1 MKTGVEW
8 RCGNCGKIYNT
19 DEFLVLG
26 KVKVVE
32 SDTEPWKQHGYT
44 PMCKCGYRFS
54 LDRWR
59 LSDDLKIKINEDE
72 REIIISTVDLE
83 LNHGFN
89 EDQWYETMVF
99 VENIDGKDDIES
111 PYERRYTNK
120 EDAIG
125 DHNRILNLLK
135 EGKYTIEE
143 VNNEKILHIIET
155 ET

>member
-99 VENIDGKDDIES
+99 VENIDGKDDI
-111 PYERRYTNK
+111 
-120 EDAIG
+120 
-125 DHNRILNLLK
+125 
-135 EGKYTIEE
+135 
-143 VNNEKILHIIET
+143 
-155 ET
+155 